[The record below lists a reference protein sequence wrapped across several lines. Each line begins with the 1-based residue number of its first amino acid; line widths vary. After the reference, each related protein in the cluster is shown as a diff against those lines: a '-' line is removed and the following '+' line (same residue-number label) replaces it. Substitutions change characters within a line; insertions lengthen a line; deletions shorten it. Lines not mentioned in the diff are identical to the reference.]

1 MKDKRTEYLFARIRD
16 GESLT
21 SRQRFELV
29 VRLSLP
35 AIFAQISYVIMN
47 YIDAAMVGHLG
58 ATQAASIALVAT
70 SLWMLWGLTTS
81 FTAGFSVQVAQ
92 RIGAKEFDEARSVL
106 RQTIVIGSLISAV
119 MAIAGAIIS
128 PYLPTWLGGEASLRA
143 DASIYFLIFS
153 LGMPI
158 SIFSFVSA
166 SMLRSTGNVKLPSMI
181 NIGMCFLDVLFNM
194 LLIFPTATYE
204 LMGLRLTIP
213 GADLG
218 VAGAALGTILAEC
231 LCGLIMIWFLV
242 VKDEKLN
249 LIEHR
254 GSFKPTGR
262 CLRRALNI
270 SSPMAVERCAMTGA
284 QIVTTMI
291 VAPLGTFSL
300 AAHSFAITAES
311 LCYMPGYGIADAAS
325 SLVGQSIGARRAEL
339 AKSFAWFNVTLAM
352 VVMAAMG
359 VVMFIFAPLMIG
371 IMTETPEI
379 IQLGS
384 GALRIEAFAE
394 PLFAAAIVIYGI
406 FVGAGYTL
414 QPALINLSCMWLLRL
429 SLAFILASRWGLY
442 GVWFAMAL
450 DLCLRG
456 SVFLLRLRHF
466 DWTKRRAI
474 DN

>member
-1 MKDKRTEYLFARIRD
+1 MEDKRTEYLFARIRD
-16 GESLT
+16 GASLT

-35 AIFAQISYVIMN
+35 AIFAEISYVIMN

-58 ATQAASIALVAT
+58 ATQAASIALVST
-70 SLWMLWGLTTS
+70 SLWLLWGLTAS
-81 FTAGFSVQVAQ
+81 LTAGFSVQLAQ

-106 RQTIVIGSLISAV
+106 RQTIVVGSIVSIAIAIIGALIS
-119 MAIAGAIIS
+119 S
-128 PYLPTWLGGEASLRA
+128 SLPQWLGGEQSLRH
-143 DASIYFLIFS
+143 DASTYFFIFS
-153 LGMPI
+153 VGMPI
-158 SIFSFVSA
+158 SIFSFVST
-166 SMLRSTGNVKLPSMI
+166 SMLRSTGNVKLPSVI
-181 NIGMCFLDVLFNM
+181 NIGMCFLDVLFNL
-194 LLIFPTATYE
+194 LLIFPTTTYDV
-204 LMGLRLTIP
+204 LGLRILVP

-218 VAGAALGTILAEC
+218 VAGAALGTIAAEC
-231 LCGLIMIWFLV
+231 VCGLIMIWLLV
-242 VKDEKLN
+242 FKDEKLN

-254 GSFKPTGR
+254 GSFKPTAR
-262 CLRRALNI
+262 CLRRAFTI

-325 SLVGQSIGARRAEL
+325 TLVGQCIGARRPDL
-339 AKSFAWFNVTLAM
+339 AKSFAWFNVSLAM
-352 VVMAAMG
+352 AVMATMG
-359 VVMFIFAPLMIG
+359 VVMFIFAPEMIG
-371 IMTETPEI
+371 IMSDTAQIVE
-379 IQLGS
+379 LGS

-394 PLFAAAIVIYGI
+394 PLFASAIVIYGI

-450 DLCLRG
+450 DLCVRG
-456 SVFLLRLRHF
+456 SIFLVRLRTF